1 MVYKHLPSGSQPI
14 PASVGSYLC
23 GANRFAGIDLAGIP
37 IYMALRKAPPVMF
50 NFVHFA
56 PSIATLAL
64 VVNTAL
70 AQSGSD
76 AQAKKATEIPAD
88 QPVTTMSVQV
98 KVVNVLAT
106 VRDKHGKII
115 NGLTKEDF
123 TLTEDGRP
131 ETIRYFA
138 RETDIPLTL
147 GLLVD
152 TSMSQRR
159 VLGQERSAS
168 QSFLSQMLREDK
180 DKAFIIHFDREVEL
194 LQDLTASHEKLQAA
208 LQSLETPQFSRA
220 SGGNYPGAGGGS
232 GSGSGGGSG
241 RHRGGGGTLLYDAV
255 YLASDELMEKQQGRK
270 ALIVLSDGVDM
281 GSKESLDE
289 AIESAQRANTVV
301 YSILFKD
308 DEAYGNGGGFGR
320 TGISIPGMGRPGMGR
335 GGMGGPGRGGRRFPE
350 QHADGKKVLA
360 RISKET
366 GGRLFEVS
374 KKEPVDQ
381 IYSQIEEEL
390 RNQYSLGYTP
400 DRGNAAEPGY
410 RKIQVAARQK
420 DFVVQARQGYYGDK

>member
-1 MVYKHLPSGSQPI
+1 MKLNFAHLFWLI
-14 PASVGSYLC
+14 VL
-23 GANRFAGIDLAGIP
+23 
-37 IYMALRKAPPVMF
+37 
-50 NFVHFA
+50 
-56 PSIATLAL
+56 
-64 VVNTAL
+64 TAL
-70 AQSGSD
+70 AGGIFAAPSSSH
-76 AQAKKATEIPAD
+76 AQGKATETQSKATAASTD

-115 NGLTKEDF
+115 NNLGKDDF
-123 TLTEDGRP
+123 TLSEDGRP
-131 ETIRYFA
+131 QSIRYFS

-159 VLGQERSAS
+159 VLSEEREAS
-168 QSFLSQMLREDK
+168 QSFLAQMLREDE
-180 DKAFIIHFDREVEL
+180 DKAFVIHFDREVEL
-194 LQDLTASHEKLQAA
+194 LQDLTASHEKLRAA
-208 LQSLETPQFSRA
+208 LESLETPQFSRT
-220 SGGNYPGAGGGS
+220 SGGNSPGGGGGS
-232 GSGSGGGSG
+232 GPGSG
-241 RHRGGGGTLLYDAV
+241 RHHGGGTLLYDAV
-255 YLASDELMEKQQGRK
+255 YLASDELMAKQQGRK

-281 GSKESLDE
+281 GSKENLDE

-320 TGISIPGMGRPGMGR
+320 TGISIPGMGGPGMGGGGMGR
-335 GGMGGPGRGGRRFPE
+335 GGMGRGRRLPE
-350 QHADGKKVLA
+350 QHADGKKVLE
-360 RISKET
+360 RVSKET
-366 GGRLFEVS
+366 GGRMFEVS

-400 DRGNAAEPGY
+400 DRGSGVESGY
-410 RKIQVAARQK
+410 HKIQVAARQK
-420 DFVVQARQGYYGDK
+420 DLTVQARDGYYYPSK